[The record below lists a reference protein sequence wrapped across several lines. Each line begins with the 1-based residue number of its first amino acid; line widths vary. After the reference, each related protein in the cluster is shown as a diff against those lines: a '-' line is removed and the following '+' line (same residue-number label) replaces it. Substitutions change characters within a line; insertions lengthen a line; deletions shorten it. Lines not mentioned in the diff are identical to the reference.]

1 MVPPVVHRSMLK
13 YEPWTQEMLVWE
25 YGKVYEHSEATN
37 MLYPQRRKDVDA
49 VWKDWAW
56 RCLDEGRMLP
66 VSDYEVM

>member
-1 MVPPVVHRSMLK
+1 
-13 YEPWTQEMLVWE
+13 
-25 YGKVYEHSEATN
+25 VYKHSEATN

-49 VWKDWAW
+49 IWKDWAW